1 MKKIFLLS
9 LAFIVFNIAIIYACE
24 IQITADKN
32 EYKIGDTAIFTITLK
47 QDHNNCIHEGE
58 EPKINT
64 EGLKLL
70 GKTAFIKI
78 DRFNW
83 QIKYKVEI
91 TGIKAEF
98 TAIRECTKDGDKERI
113 NINVV

>member
-9 LAFIVFNIAIIYACE
+9 LVFIIFNIAIIYACD
-24 IQITADKN
+24 IQITQDKN

-47 QDHNNCIHEGE
+47 QDHNNCLHEGE

-70 GKTAFIKI
+70 GKTTFTKI
-78 DRFNW
+78 DKSTW

-91 TGIKAEF
+91 IDKKAVF
-98 TAIRECTKDGDKERI
+98 TAVRECTKDGDKENI
-113 NINVV
+113 NIKV